1 MALFG
6 SIAMASPGEG
16 SIFMLLFGLG
26 TIPLMTSAAY
36 LGNVLKTPL
45 KKRIQKLI
53 PIFVVI
59 VGVLFIVRGLGL
71 GIPYLSPSPV
81 NEMITSSMECHQP

>member
-16 SIFMLLFGLG
+16 SIFMILFGLG

-45 KKRIQKLI
+45 KKRIQQLI
-53 PIFVVI
+53 PILVVV
-59 VGVLFIVRGLGL
+59 VGILFIIRGLGL
-71 GIPYLSPSPV
+71 GIPYLSPAPV
-81 NEMITSSMECHQP
+81 SELITGSMECELP